1 VRGWNVTRNAYITF
15 HALER
20 FQEHYPG
27 ASWEDFRT
35 YLRYGLVVDREE
47 LRVMLRREY
56 AHWYDTFVLSPN
68 RRGCFVVRQSRQG
81 DLSVV
86 TYLRFEPA
94 RAEEIAIKWPVA
106 A

>member
-1 VRGWNVTRNAYITF
+1 MTSNAYITH

-27 ASWEDFRT
+27 STWDDLRT
-35 YLRYGLVVDREE
+35 YLRYGKEVDREE
-47 LRVMLRREY
+47 FRVMLGREY
-56 AHWYDTFVLSPN
+56 SHWYDTFVLSPN
-68 RRGCFVVRQSRQG
+68 RRGCFVVRRSRQG

-86 TYLRFEPA
+86 TYLRFDET
-94 RAEEIAIKWPVA
+94 RSEEFMAKWPIA